1 MYTINTIHYYILGKP
16 RDIKEQ
22 ILKIIKFHHEMNRSF
37 FNYLVETVTF
47 KYQSDI
53 AQHLLHMTISVT
65 LPDCLVLFLFM
76 VTEQMV
82 W

>member
-1 MYTINTIHYYILGKP
+1 MYILGKA

-22 ILKIIKFHHEMNRSF
+22 ILKIIKFHPEMNRWF
-37 FNYLVETVTF
+37 FNYLVKTVTF

-53 AQHLLHMTISVT
+53 VQHLLHMTISVT
-65 LPDCLVLFLFM
+65 LPDCLFLFLFM
-76 VTEQMV
+76 VAEQRV